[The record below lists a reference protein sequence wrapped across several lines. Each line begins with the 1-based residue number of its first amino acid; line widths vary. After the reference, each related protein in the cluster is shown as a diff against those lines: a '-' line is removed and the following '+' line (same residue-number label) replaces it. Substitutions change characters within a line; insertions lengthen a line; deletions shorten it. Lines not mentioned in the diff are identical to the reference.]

1 MQCFYP
7 LKGYRRIGGG
17 FTFKKAE
24 SSTAK
29 MEVPCGQ
36 CLGCRLRRSQDW
48 ATRMVHEAQMHQE
61 NSFITLTYEHEPES
75 KSINVEHFQKFMKRL
90 RKHYHDRKI
99 RFFHCGEY
107 GKVYDRTDTSRVNP
121 LPHPVMGAREALG
134 RPHYH
139 AILFGLDFDDK
150 EIHSIKEGQRL
161 YKSETLRKIW
171 GHGHVTTGAVTR
183 QSAAYV
189 ARYVMKKINGDL
201 AEPYYQK
208 LGEDG
213 ELFPVQPEYT
223 TMSRRPGI
231 GDTWYKKYKGDLFPY
246 DECIVEGKKVPVPSY
261 YLKKLKEQQPHTHE
275 VIRKK
280 RLKKALKSKA
290 DNTPERLKAKEEC
303 TKARIYKLKRGLT

>member
-1 MQCFYP
+1 
-7 LKGYRRIGGG
+7 
-17 FTFKKAE
+17 
-24 SSTAK
+24 
-29 MEVPCGQ
+29 
-36 CLGCRLRRSQDW
+36 
-48 ATRMVHEAQMHQE
+48 MVHEAQMHQE

-90 RKHYHDRKI
+90 RKHYNNRKI

-107 GKVYDRTDTSRVNP
+107 GKVYAPEDTSRVNP

-139 AILFGLDFDDK
+139 AILFGLDFEDK
-150 EIHSIKEGQRL
+150 EFFKIRDGNRL
-161 YKSETLRKIW
+161 YTSKILRKLW
-171 GHGHVTTGAVTR
+171 THGHVTTGAVTR

-189 ARYVMKKINGDL
+189 ARYVMKKINGDI
-201 AEPYYQK
+201 AEPYYQR

-231 GDTWYKKYKGDLFPY
+231 GDTWYKKYKKDLFPY

-261 YLKKLKEQQPHTHE
+261 YLKKLKEEQPHTHE

-303 TKARIYKLKRGLT
+303 TKARVYKLKRGLT